1 MQPEVGDTA
10 YLWDMREAA
19 REVSDLV
26 SARSLS
32 EFCEERVVRF
42 AVERLL
48 IILGEAAAS
57 VSDKFRTQH
66 DELPWRRIQKVRNA
80 LAHGYGSTAA
90 EEVYRT
96 CRDFITP
103 LALQLQS
110 IAPKPP
116 SDEPHRSL

>member
-1 MQPEVGDTA
+1 MQPEARDPK

-19 REVSDLV
+19 REITDLV
-26 SARSLS
+26 SGRTLT

-57 VSDKFRTQH
+57 VSEKFRLQH

-96 CRDFITP
+96 CRDFIMP

-110 IAPKPP
+110 IVPNPP